1 MAHALKVW
9 LVPNTRFRG
18 GTFRK
23 LVTRQG
29 LKITGGMARWKSVS
43 LDLEISSLYPLH
55 SLDVEQG

>member
-1 MAHALKVW
+1 MAL
-9 LVPNTRFRG
+9 FGRG